1 MSRRKTPFVAT
12 VVALPVLLGGCGIGS
27 SIAGIHDAPAERT
40 GGASVSSG
48 TAREVSDRVVA
59 EAVSVTRKSGKSQ
72 DEQRAEV
79 LSGPA
84 LREVSAAVT
93 SKDRTSRTGKDV
105 ADLQVL
111 AVSRGTEWPRAVLAT
126 SRSKDVQY
134 LHVLVAQAADQP
146 YTLFADVPMAAGA
159 SVPALAPVEEGS
171 PVRLSTSPSKEVLD
185 VADAWAEGVTFPAGE
200 QPTKVSVGDAFSTAL
215 RKNAKQTDKELGKLA
230 DYRQRQ
236 SVTEAETIEFEL
248 ADGGSLA
255 FVPMTRTDTIK
266 ATKKLKE
273 LKIEQTSLRH
283 VLDTSKVKK
292 SLSVRHAQ
300 TVAFV
305 VPAKGK
311 GQVVGASDVL
321 ESAAGR

>member
-171 PVRLSTSPSKEVLD
+171 PVRLSKSPSKEVLD

-236 SVTEAETIEFEL
+236 SVTGAETIEFEL
-248 ADGGSLA
+248 ADGGRLA

-283 VLDTSKVKK
+283 VLDASKVKK
-292 SLSVRHAQ
+292 SLSARHAQ

-305 VPAKGK
+305 VPAKGQ